1 MSVSLPG
8 CHHFDVADI
17 VRITASSG
25 YNVAAANIEDIKTTR
40 YQGQEGLCSP
50 ASQFTSSPYH
60 TDAVLSSL
68 LTFQP
73 TTAPYHRAGALFQRR
88 NCRQQAGVF
97 ASLSDVLFILIK
109 ENSSILTT
117 SHY

>member
-50 ASQFTSSPYH
+50 ACPNLP
-60 TDAVLSSL
+60 AA
-68 LTFQP
+68 LT
-73 TTAPYHRAGALFQRR
+73 
-88 NCRQQAGVF
+88 
-97 ASLSDVLFILIK
+97 ILMQ
-109 ENSSILTT
+109 SFPPS
-117 SHY
+117 